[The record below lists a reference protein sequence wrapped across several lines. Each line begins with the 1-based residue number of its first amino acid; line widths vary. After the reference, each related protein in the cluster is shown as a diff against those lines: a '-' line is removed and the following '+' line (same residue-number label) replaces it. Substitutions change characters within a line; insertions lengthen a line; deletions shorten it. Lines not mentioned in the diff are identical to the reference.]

1 MTEEEL
7 VDLIAVLG
15 LSGEDV
21 IHVDIDHGDPH
32 GFSVLATEGE
42 RITHVMFG
50 WGATGLYATVTNY
63 VGLDNPAPVDDAVV
77 VPLGGSVSIIN
88 PNLD

>member
-21 IHVDIDHGDPH
+21 IHVDIDHEDPA
-32 GFSVLATEGE
+32 GFSVLVTEE
-42 RITHVMFG
+42 DRITHVTFG
-50 WGATGLYATVTNY
+50 WGETGLYATVSTY

-77 VPLGGSVSIIN
+77 VPLGGSVSVIN